1 MSLLHTHI
9 PPSPLQTLPFL
20 AKPTDLAKITGLI
33 SNFTMPDLTSFL
45 KTELVPKIGANAFFL
60 VLAALFLIIYIL
72 W

>member
-1 MSLLHTHI
+1 
-9 PPSPLQTLPFL
+9 
-20 AKPTDLAKITGLI
+20 LAKITGLI
-33 SNFTMPDLTSFL
+33 RSFNMDDLAAFL